1 MNILNKVSISKQIY
15 IIIRN
20 IKGMNLKEKSISEDM
35 YITIY
40 KYSWTFIFASWRVG
54 TSEGSTDLF
63 SMSSG
68 QRDMQESFLR
78 GWSEILE
85 SYFVIQC
92 FSWCHCFSGVEST
105 FCIAYFLMLGSVCS
119 HASTIFGI
127 YILIFSNEITWPN

>member
-1 MNILNKVSISKQIY
+1 
-15 IIIRN
+15 
-20 IKGMNLKEKSISEDM
+20 MNLKKKSISEDM

-63 SMSSG
+63 SMSPG

-85 SYFVIQC
+85 SYFVIH
-92 FSWCHCFSGVEST
+92 SVSAGVIVSIELNLH
-105 FCIAYFLMLGSVCS
+105 FV
-119 HASTIFGI
+119 
-127 YILIFSNEITWPN
+127 